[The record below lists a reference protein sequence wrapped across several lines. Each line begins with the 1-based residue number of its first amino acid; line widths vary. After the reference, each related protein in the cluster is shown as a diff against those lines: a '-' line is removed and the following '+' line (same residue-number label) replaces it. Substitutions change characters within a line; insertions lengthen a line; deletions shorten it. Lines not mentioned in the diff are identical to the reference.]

1 MLAGDDVQYPGRT
14 PVHFDLSRRSAAI
27 GPAVA
32 AEPPQRNLHLGT
44 LCRRTDPVP
53 APVPAQWRDTPTSGT
68 LSFDCPTPPAFGG
81 TQFGSVA

>member
-1 MLAGDDVQYPGRT
+1 MLAGEDVSIPAA
-14 PVHFDLSRRSAAI
+14 RRSILAY
-27 GPAVA
+27 PAGVRRLA
-32 AEPPQRNLHLGT
+32 QPLPLNPRQRNLHLGT

-53 APVPAQWRDTPTSGT
+53 ARVPAQWRDTPTSGT